1 MPPIPR
7 MLAVLLLAAG
17 ATIAPFPEALA
28 SDAARD
34 AGAAPAP
41 VRTCESL
48 ASLRLPQATI
58 TTAEAVTSGTFSP
71 PADKPLTGLPAF
83 CRVAGVIRP
92 TSDSQIEIEV
102 WMPAAGWNRKL
113 QGVGNGGFAGSISYD
128 GLAEAVR
135 RGYAAASTDTGHKG
149 SGIDATW
156 ALGHPEKIVDFGHRA
171 IHEMTVKAKAVVA
184 GLLRRGPATL
194 VLRLVLERRPAGA
207 DGSAALPRR
216 LRRHRR
222 RRAGRGVDDD
232 HVRAS
237 SGTRRRWPIRQRTF
251 LPRSCRRSRR
261 RWSRPATRAT
271 ACRTAWSLCRRRA
284 GSTRA
289 RPCARRLTRRSA
301 SPVPRPRRS
310 RRSTP
315 VSAGADGRVLAP
327 GFLPGAETGPGG
339 LGALDHRRG
348 AGPEPADGLRHPVR
362 RQHGVRPPGLGPED
376 VRLRQGP
383 EGRRGE
389 AREGPQRHRSGPRGV
404 PQAGRQADP
413 LPRLERRRAAAARA
427 RSTTSTPFAPGW
439 GATSP
444 DSFVRLYMMPG
455 LQHCFGGPG
464 AHYCGGL
471 AASSGDAE
479 RDFSAALER
488 WVEDGVA
495 PGTMVAVK
503 PRRPRRRARGPGARA
518 AMTRPLCPYPQ
529 AAVFK
534 GAGSPDD
541 PAGYRCETP

>member
-17 ATIAPFPEALA
+17 ATIAPCPEALA

-171 IHEMTVKAKAVVA
+171 IHEMTVKAKAMVA
-184 GLLRRGPATL
+184 GFYGEA
-194 VLRLVLERRPAGA
+194 
-207 DGSAALPRR
+207 
-216 LRRHRR
+216 
-222 RRAGRGVDDD
+222 
-232 HVRAS
+232 
-237 SGTRRRWPIRQRTF
+237 
-251 LPRSCRRSRR
+251 
-261 RWSRPATRAT
+261 
-271 ACRTAWSLCRRRA
+271 
-284 GSTRA
+284 
-289 RPCARRLTRRSA
+289 
-301 SPVPRPRRS
+301 PRRS
-310 RRSTP
+310 YFASCSNGGRQALMEAQRYP
-315 VSAGADGRVLAP
+315 ADYDGIVAGAPAAAWTTIMSGFIRNAQAMADPAAHVPPAKLPAIEKAVVAACDARDGVPDGVVALPSTCRFDPRTTVCKAADSSECLTGPQAEALATVYAGVRGRDGRVLAP

-339 LGALDHRRG
+339 W
-348 AGPEPADGLRHPVR
+348 GLWIT
-362 RQHGVRPPGLGPED
+362 
-376 VRLRQGP
+376 
-383 EGRRGE
+383 GE
-389 AREGPQRHRSGPRGV
+389 APGRSLQTIFATQTAANMVFDRADWDVKTFDFEKDQRAVEARLARVLNATDPDLEAFRKRGGKLILFHGWNDAALPPQGTIDYVDAVARAHG
-404 PQAGRQADP
+404 A
-413 LPRLERRRAAAARA
+413 RRRRLVRAPLHDAR
-427 RSTTSTPFAPGW
+427 P
-439 GATSP
+439 
-444 DSFVRLYMMPG
+444 
-455 LQHCFGGPG
+455 
-464 AHYCGGL
+464 
-471 AASSGDAE
+471 
-479 RDFSAALER
+479 AALLR
-488 WVEDGVA
+488 R
-495 PGTMVAVK
+495 PGCALL
-503 PRRPRRRARGPGARA
+503 RRPRRVERRPPSATSRPQSSGGSRTASRRARWWRSSRRRRPSPRSRAPAPAR
-518 AMTRPLCPYPQ
+518 R
-529 AAVFK
+529 
-534 GAGSPDD
+534 
-541 PAGYRCETP
+541 